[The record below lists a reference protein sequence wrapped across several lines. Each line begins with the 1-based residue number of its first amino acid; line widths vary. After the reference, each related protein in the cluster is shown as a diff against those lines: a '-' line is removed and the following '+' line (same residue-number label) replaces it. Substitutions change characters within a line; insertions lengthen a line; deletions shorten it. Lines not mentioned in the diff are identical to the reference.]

1 MEQINEYQYK
11 INGVIYDS
19 RDSWEYEKYILP
31 NLDKLKE
38 GKKED
43 VKIEIQNDFWEVP
56 INTKYL
62 NDKNMDF
69 RILAIMT
76 LFSNRK
82 GEEVVDDYR
91 DIEEHRYI
99 YEKGDNS
106 IMSNKKEI
114 IELFS
119 DENELSKNAMRRL
132 KRGMKKLVE
141 CGNDVVMACEDE
153 KGNKYYIIQV
163 KHEGKYFVKI
173 DERMLRFL
181 IDTSNSNVIKTYCV
195 LKILLWNNEKQ
206 CYTKRQLTRDF
217 LLKQIG
223 LTNCENSLKAMTNI
237 LQALENHHLIKRE
250 KKVKVVETNN
260 GTITKTL
267 YSYELIALE
276 DFLKFNNK
284 K

>member
-1 MEQINEYQYK
+1 
-11 INGVIYDS
+11 
-19 RDSWEYEKYILP
+19 
-31 NLDKLKE
+31 
-38 GKKED
+38 
-43 VKIEIQNDFWEVP
+43 
-56 INTKYL
+56 
-62 NDKNMDF
+62 
-69 RILAIMT
+69 
-76 LFSNRK
+76 
-82 GEEVVDDYR
+82 
-91 DIEEHRYI
+91 
-99 YEKGDNS
+99 
-106 IMSNKKEI
+106 
-114 IELFS
+114 
-119 DENELSKNAMRRL
+119 
-132 KRGMKKLVE
+132 MKKLVE